1 MNKLTVF
8 LVKVPEKK
16 KKKKTIW
23 IYTFH
28 SVSAG
33 FWYTFRRII
42 SKNQILPVLLMFAYK
57 LHLLLQN
64 HGWWGFRFSWLF
76 RKVHK
81 SIQKCVWKE
90 YAASYRIMKIAAQG
104 LIVLFG
110 GKEVISGN
118 IWANSPL
125 QMFIL
130 LFIAASEHYLFMYE
144 YIKII
149 LLFSTLFNILGESLK
164 ITTTTTALSFTL
176 PLQVA

>member
-1 MNKLTVF
+1 
-8 LVKVPEKK
+8 
-16 KKKKTIW
+16 
-23 IYTFH
+23 
-28 SVSAG
+28 
-33 FWYTFRRII
+33 
-42 SKNQILPVLLMFAYK
+42 MFAYK
-57 LHLLLQN
+57 LYLLLQN

-149 LLFSTLFNILGESLK
+149 LLFSTLFNILWESLK
-164 ITTTTTALSFTL
+164 ITASHYHSSLLHSSSTGGLGVCLGYHGSRKTQKT
-176 PLQVA
+176 